1 MKYLI
6 NKDKKRR
13 NLFKKYELKR
23 LYLKYIIYNNNILK
37 HIRINAMMLLNKLPK
52 DSSSV
57 RIHNRCIITGRSRSI
72 YRDFKV
78 SRIILRNYAHNGL
91 LPGITKSSW

>member
-37 HIRINAMMLLNKLPK
+37 HIRINAMILLNKLPK

-72 YRDFKV
+72 YRDFKI
-78 SRIILRNYAHNGL
+78 SRIILRNYAHNGS